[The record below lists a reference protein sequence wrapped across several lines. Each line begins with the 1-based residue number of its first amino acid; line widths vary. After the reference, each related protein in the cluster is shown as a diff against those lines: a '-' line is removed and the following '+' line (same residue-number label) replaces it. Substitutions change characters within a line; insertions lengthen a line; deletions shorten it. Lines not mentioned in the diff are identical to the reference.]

1 MKATRIGQNY
11 LLKVKSINYLSPFFK
26 KDNVELINFFEEKNE
41 LKTIFSDSL
50 TFEELAGIIIGFYG
64 DKTKNYYPIFES
76 EKFNSLFDQPKNL
89 EEKIT
94 TNKII
99 KNEYLVYKYINFLND
114 ENYENYLTIILSDY
128 SIISF
133 KFTISKAPKY
143 KDSNLSKR
151 YIKYKEKN
159 VNYLKQHNFEIDT
172 DKIIDNYFVTKDYGK
187 EIADTLLATDFVSFS
202 LNQLNPTFEWS
213 NEESLNYYDYEL
225 LLRLDLSTISKDLFS
240 IYEWRDDIYQNYL
253 DDVASEFV
261 AQDDFPFSSIKKL
274 FNDQDLNEED
284 REELA
289 SIEQMMSDPTRI
301 KELQGIIN
309 DPNKL
314 QQAQEEII
322 NKMSGSKSS
331 SSQER
336 AKSNH
341 EQARKIV
348 LETFVNSL
356 LNTDVPENEIVKMLD
371 DFLDQVQDGTFLSGM
386 AGFNLSLQDREKFI
400 QDLLDIYYEKKYG
413 EPSKQNFK
421 KEKIDNEDFN

>member
-1 MKATRIGQNY
+1 M
-11 LLKVKSINYLSPFFK
+11 
-26 KDNVELINFFEEKNE
+26 
-41 LKTIFSDSL
+41 
-50 TFEELAGIIIGFYG
+50 
-64 DKTKNYYPIFES
+64 
-76 EKFNSLFDQPKNL
+76 
-89 EEKIT
+89 
-94 TNKII
+94 
-99 KNEYLVYKYINFLND
+99 
-114 ENYENYLTIILSDY
+114 
-128 SIISF
+128 
-133 KFTISKAPKY
+133 
-143 KDSNLSKR
+143 
-151 YIKYKEKN
+151 
-159 VNYLKQHNFEIDT
+159 
-172 DKIIDNYFVTKDYGK
+172 
-187 EIADTLLATDFVSFS
+187 
-202 LNQLNPTFEWS
+202 
-213 NEESLNYYDYEL
+213 
-225 LLRLDLSTISKDLFS
+225 
-240 IYEWRDDIYQNYL
+240 
-253 DDVASEFV
+253 
-261 AQDDFPFSSIKKL
+261 
-274 FNDQDLNEED
+274 
-284 REELA
+284 A

-400 QDLLDIYYEKKYG
+400 QELLDIYYEKKYG